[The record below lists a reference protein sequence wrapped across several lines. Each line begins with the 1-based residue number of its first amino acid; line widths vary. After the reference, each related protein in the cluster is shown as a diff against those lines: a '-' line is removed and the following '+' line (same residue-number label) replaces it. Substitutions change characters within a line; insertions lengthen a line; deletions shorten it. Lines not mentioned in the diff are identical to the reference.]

1 MTHSPFHINVLIL
14 FTSLFLLKY
23 SHNCGLKER
32 NRTSVFRAT
41 TGRSAIELPTTYGM
55 PGETRTHILWKEPA
69 PQTGASSIPPLAYMV
84 HYAGLELAASAS
96 VAQRSIQ
103 LS

>member
-14 FTSLFLLKY
+14 FTSSFLLKY

-55 PGETRTHILWKEPA
+55 PGEIRTHILGKNRSLRPA
-69 PQTGASSIPPLAYMV
+69 RLPFRHWHIWCIMQDLNPHPL
-84 HYAGLELAASAS
+84 
-96 VAQRSIQ
+96 RP
-103 LS
+103 